1 MPKTA
6 KTRGSLTRTARF
18 SLDILDW
25 RCYLTRYV
33 SGPLVRKLVP
43 PKARIAEDAGIE
55 SWKFGPTMP
64 KTAKNHGTLTR
75 TARFR
80 DIALELQH
88 FPTQH
93 FISQLV

>member
-1 MPKTA
+1 MKVGAPESK
-6 KTRGSLTRTARF
+6 
-18 SLDILDW
+18 D
-25 RCYLTRYV
+25 
-33 SGPLVRKLVP
+33 
-43 PKARIAEDAGIE
+43 AED
-55 SWKFGPTMP
+55 TMP